1 MLELVLAGLPVSAFL
16 AAIVISVFA
25 GVVKGAL
32 GFAMPMVMI
41 SGFSSVM
48 PVELA
53 LAGLALPTL
62 VTNFSQAFRQGSAAA
77 FASVRVY
84 WRMLTAL
91 VVLLLFSAQMLVFL
105 PHTVLL
111 AILGGPIVAF
121 AALQLMNIPL
131 RVRVDRRR
139 RAEWIS
145 GAVGGLYGGVSGVW
159 GPPVMMYLI
168 SVDTGKRDMVR
179 VLGVVFLVGAI
190 ALIAGHSASGVLN
203 AQSVW
208 FSAAMVV
215 PGMIGL
221 WLGYF
226 IQDRLN
232 ADRFRRWTLIML
244 VVTGLNLLR
253 QAAGL

>member
-1 MLELVLAGLPVSAFL
+1 MLELLSAGLSPSVFLGAVAISLLAGL
-16 AAIVISVFA
+16 
-25 GVVKGAL
+25 VKGAL
-32 GFAMPMVMI
+32 GFAMPMIMI
-41 SGFSSVM
+41 SGFSSIM

-62 VTNFSQAFRQGSAAA
+62 VTNISQAFRQGSAAA

-84 WRMLTAL
+84 WRMLLAL
-91 VVLLLFSAQMLVFL
+91 VVCLLISAQMLTFL
-105 PHTVLL
+105 PRAVLL

-121 AALQLMNIPL
+121 AVLQLLKVPL

-190 ALIAGHSASGVLN
+190 ALVVGHSASGVLN
-203 AQSVW
+203 AQSIW
-208 FSAAMVV
+208 FSTAMVV

-221 WLGYF
+221 WLGYA

-232 ADRFRRWTLIML
+232 ADTFRRWTLIML